1 MPGVVLGLLL
11 TLLGLMS
18 ILWLTFFLVLGL
30 GVFSLLMVNWV
41 WFLVSIALLLGLPLG
56 VVSVSVVT

>member
-41 WFLVSIALLLGLPLG
+41 WLLVSVALLLGLPLG
-56 VVSVSVVT
+56 IVIVSVVT